1 MDVPGL
7 AISLAFSG
15 GAFVGGGWWCLR
27 RLTQLR
33 FLLDTPTSKIRS
45 AAQGY
50 TELYGVLRELPQS
63 QEIGPLTGKPCVWWR
78 FKIEE
83 HGRDGKRREWRAI
96 ESGCSQALLEL
107 EDATGACLINPLGAE
122 VRPST
127 REVWSGSQRHP
138 LKVKQQNLLMGILT
152 SGRRYRYTEERLHAG
167 EPLYAIGDFRTSGA
181 GQQGFDLNA
190 AQGAVIRE
198 WKADFAGLLQRFDR
212 DASGQLE
219 ESEWQQVRQAAE
231 AEATSRQRQAALA
244 PVQNEL
250 RKPTEKQPF
259 ILSSKGEDELA
270 RGFRWHALAGAI
282 LCLGGAL
289 AGAWLINNQ
298 L

>member
-1 MDVPGL
+1 MDAPDLVMG
-7 AISLAFSG
+7 LAFSG
-15 GAFVGGGWWCLR
+15 GAFFGGGWWCLR

-50 TELYGVLRELPQS
+50 TELYGFLRQLPQN
-63 QEIGPLTGKPCVWWR
+63 QELGPLTGKACVWWR

-83 HGRDGKRREWRAI
+83 QRSGGTKRAWSLVEK
-96 ESGCSQALLEL
+96 GCSEALLEL
-107 EDATGACLINPLGAE
+107 EDATGVCLIDPQGAE

-127 REVWSGSQRHP
+127 REIWNGNQRHP
-138 LKVKQQNLLMGILT
+138 LRIKQQNMLMGLLT
-152 SGRRYRYTEERLHAG
+152 SGRRYRYTEERLHVG

-198 WKADFAGLLQRFDR
+198 WKADFAGLLQRFDQ
-212 DASGQLE
+212 DSSGQLE
-219 ESEWQQVRQAAE
+219 DTEWQHVRQAAE
-231 AEATSRQRQAALA
+231 AEAASRQRQASLA
-244 PVQNEL
+244 PAQHQL
-250 RKPTEKQPF
+250 RKPSEKQPF
-259 ILSSKGEDELA
+259 VLSSKGEDELA
-270 RGFRWHALAGAI
+270 KGFRWHALAGAI
-282 LCLGGAL
+282 LCLAGAL